1 MEAGYLRTEQEAL
14 GIHDDIGVAEE
25 VSSRIPSAP
34 AHRHY
39 SFPLSIFSG

>member
-25 VSSRIPSAP
+25 VRNCFAVF
-34 AHRHY
+34 A
-39 SFPLSIFSG
+39 